1 MPSARAFLPT
11 YFAQHA
17 LAQQLVNCHW
27 LHFGNTYER
36 LGHLIH
42 MSDDEDMDVFSDD
55 LSGIPKKKWTGKKI
69 VMIAAPVLLLLIGGG
84 VGAVMFMGGEES
96 EEVAKVEKK
105 EPEEPKQ
112 LIFYEVPDLM
122 VNLND
127 TGRKS
132 TFLKLSIS
140 LEVDRASTATT
151 LETQLP
157 RIIDNFQ
164 LYLRQLRLE
173 DLSGSAGMFRL
184 KEELL
189 RRVNQTVAPA
199 KVNDVLFKEILVQ

>member
-1 MPSARAFLPT
+1 
-11 YFAQHA
+11 
-17 LAQQLVNCHW
+17 
-27 LHFGNTYER
+27 
-36 LGHLIH
+36 
-42 MSDDEDMDVFSDD
+42 MSDTENLDVFSDD
-55 LSGIPKKKWTGKKI
+55 LGAAPSKPPGKKI
-69 VMIAAPVLLLLIGGG
+69 VMIAAPIVLLLIGGG
-84 VGAVMFMGGEES
+84 VGAYMFLGGEDP
-96 EEVAKVEKK
+96 EEAAQAEQKQ
-105 EPEEPKQ
+105 PEEPLQ
-112 LIFYEVPDLM
+112 LIFYDVPDIM

-140 LEVDRASTATT
+140 LEVDRASTEEI
-151 LETQLP
+151 LKEQLP

-199 KVNDVLFKEILVQ
+199 KVNDVLFKEVLVQ

>member
-1 MPSARAFLPT
+1 MA
-11 YFAQHA
+11 
-17 LAQQLVNCHW
+17 
-27 LHFGNTYER
+27 
-36 LGHLIH
+36 
-42 MSDDEDMDVFSDD
+42 DDMEMDVFSDD
-55 LSGIPKKKWTGKKI
+55 LGGAPTKKWTGKKI
-69 VMIAAPVLLLLIGGG
+69 VMIAAPVLLLLVGGG
-84 VGAVMFMGGEES
+84 VGATMFLGGGEPT
-96 EEVAKVEKK
+96 EEMAAAEDKAPA
-105 EPEEPKQ
+105 EPTE

-127 TGRKS
+127 VGRKS

-140 LEVDRASTATT
+140 LEVDKASTAKT

>member
-1 MPSARAFLPT
+1 
-11 YFAQHA
+11 
-17 LAQQLVNCHW
+17 
-27 LHFGNTYER
+27 
-36 LGHLIH
+36 

-55 LSGIPKKKWTGKKI
+55 LSGVPKKKWTGKKI

-84 VGAVMFMGGEES
+84 VGATMFMGGEES
-96 EEVAKVEKK
+96 EEVAKAEKK

>member
-1 MPSARAFLPT
+1 MA
-11 YFAQHA
+11 
-17 LAQQLVNCHW
+17 
-27 LHFGNTYER
+27 
-36 LGHLIH
+36 
-42 MSDDEDMDVFSDD
+42 DEEDIDVFSDD
-55 LSGIPKKKWTGKKI
+55 PGSAPTKKWTGKKI
-69 VMIAAPVLLLLIGGG
+69 VMIAVPALLVIIGGG
-84 VGAVMFMGGEES
+84 VGAMMMLGGGEE
-96 EEVAKVEKK
+96 EHVAEGEAPKVPD
-105 EPEEPKQ
+105 EPTE

-127 TGRKS
+127 GGRKS
-132 TFLKLSIS
+132 TYLKLAIS

-151 LETQLP
+151 LEDQLP

-164 LYLRQLRLE
+164 LYLRQLRIE

>member
-1 MPSARAFLPT
+1 
-11 YFAQHA
+11 
-17 LAQQLVNCHW
+17 
-27 LHFGNTYER
+27 
-36 LGHLIH
+36 
-42 MSDDEDMDVFSDD
+42 MSDDDIDVFSDD
-55 LSGIPKKKWTGKKI
+55 LGEGSKKKWTGKKI
-69 VMIAAPVLLLLIGGG
+69 VMIAVPVLLLLVGGG
-84 VGAVMFMGGEES
+84 VGASMFLGGDKDH
-96 EEVAKVEKK
+96 EVAEMEKAAPVEPT
-105 EPEEPKQ
+105 E
-112 LIFYEVPDLM
+112 LIFFDVDPLM
-122 VNLND
+122 INLND

-140 LEVDRASTATT
+140 LEVDKASTEKV
-151 LETQLP
+151 LKEQLP

-199 KVNDVLFKEILVQ
+199 RVNDVLFKEILVQ

>member
-1 MPSARAFLPT
+1 
-11 YFAQHA
+11 
-17 LAQQLVNCHW
+17 
-27 LHFGNTYER
+27 
-36 LGHLIH
+36 
-42 MSDDEDMDVFSDD
+42 MSDDDMDVFSDD
-55 LSGIPKKKWTGKKI
+55 LGDGATKKWTGKKI
-69 VMIAAPVLLLLIGGG
+69 VMIAVPVLLLLVGGG
-84 VGAVMFMGGEES
+84 VGATMFLGGDENAD
-96 EEVAKVEKK
+96 VAEIENVAPA
-105 EPEEPKQ
+105 EPTK
-112 LIFYEVPDLM
+112 LIFFDVDPLM
-122 VNLND
+122 INLND

-140 LEVDRASTATT
+140 LEVDKESTEKM
-151 LETQLP
+151 LEEQLP

-199 KVNDVLFKEILVQ
+199 RVNDVLFKEILVQ

>member
-1 MPSARAFLPT
+1 
-11 YFAQHA
+11 
-17 LAQQLVNCHW
+17 
-27 LHFGNTYER
+27 
-36 LGHLIH
+36 

-55 LSGIPKKKWTGKKI
+55 LSGVPKKKWTGKKI

-84 VGAVMFMGGEES
+84 VGATMFMGGEES
-96 EEVAKVEKK
+96 EEVATVEKK

>member
-1 MPSARAFLPT
+1 
-11 YFAQHA
+11 
-17 LAQQLVNCHW
+17 
-27 LHFGNTYER
+27 
-36 LGHLIH
+36 
-42 MSDDEDMDVFSDD
+42 MSDDENLDVFSDD
-55 LSGIPKKKWTGKKI
+55 LGPAPGKTPGKKI
-69 VMIAAPVLLLLIGGG
+69 VMIAAPIVLLLIGGG
-84 VGAVMFMGGEES
+84 VGAFMMLGGDK
-96 EEVAKVEKK
+96 EEVVAEAEKK

-112 LIFYEVPDLM
+112 LIFYDVPDIM

-140 LEVDRASTATT
+140 LEVDRASTEAT
-151 LETQLP
+151 LKEQLP

>member
-1 MPSARAFLPT
+1 MAD
-11 YFAQHA
+11 Q
-17 LAQQLVNCHW
+17 
-27 LHFGNTYER
+27 
-36 LGHLIH
+36 
-42 MSDDEDMDVFSDD
+42 DDDIDVFSDD
-55 LSGIPKKKWTGKKI
+55 PGDLPKKKWTGKKI
-69 VMIAAPVLLLLIGGG
+69 VMIAAPLLLLIGGG
-84 VGAVMFMGGEES
+84 VGAMMFMGGSKQEMAEG
-96 EEVAKVEKK
+96 EMAEK
-105 EPEEPKQ
+105 EPEEPTA
-112 LIFYEVPDLM
+112 LIFYEVPDM
-122 VNLND
+122 MINLND
-127 TGRKS
+127 GGRKS

>member
-1 MPSARAFLPT
+1 MA
-11 YFAQHA
+11 
-17 LAQQLVNCHW
+17 
-27 LHFGNTYER
+27 
-36 LGHLIH
+36 
-42 MSDDEDMDVFSDD
+42 DEEDIDVFSDD
-55 LSGIPKKKWTGKKI
+55 PGLAPTKKWTGKKI

-84 VGAVMFMGGEES
+84 VAAMMMGGGDEDVVAEG
-96 EEVAKVEKK
+96 EKAKV
-105 EPEEPKQ
+105 PEEPTE
-112 LIFYEVPDLM
+112 LIFYEVPNLM

-127 TGRKS
+127 GGRKS
-132 TFLKLSIS
+132 TYLKLAIS
-140 LEVDRASTATT
+140 LEVDKASTATT
-151 LETQLP
+151 LEDQLP

-164 LYLRQLRLE
+164 LYLRQLRME

>member
-1 MPSARAFLPT
+1 
-11 YFAQHA
+11 
-17 LAQQLVNCHW
+17 
-27 LHFGNTYER
+27 
-36 LGHLIH
+36 
-42 MSDDEDMDVFSDD
+42 MSDDEDIDVFSDD
-55 LSGIPKKKWTGKKI
+55 LSAVSKKKWTGKKI
-69 VMIAAPVLLLLIGGG
+69 VMIAAPVLLLLVGGG
-84 VGAVMFMGGEES
+84 VGATMFMGGGES
-96 EEVAKVEKK
+96 EEVAEAEKK

-127 TGRKS
+127 AGRKS

>member
-1 MPSARAFLPT
+1 
-11 YFAQHA
+11 
-17 LAQQLVNCHW
+17 
-27 LHFGNTYER
+27 
-36 LGHLIH
+36 